1 MNQNIKSV
9 AYGNGVFI
17 AAAGDR
23 ILRSTD
29 GENWTLARMT
39 NTAVTAGNQL
49 TRVIFGDGKFLVC
62 GEFYF
67 YITSDNGITWTEFSS
82 PSGMA
87 YAAYGDGKFYL
98 SCTGGSGIAQVDL
111 STMQFSWLS
120 YTTMGEIAYLN
131 HTLYTVKQDSTDA
144 NLYRLNSSNVW
155 EGVVSGIPT
164 GSNRTLRSVGNR
176 LFMGMGTYTF
186 EFQKGVDDVDFTSFK
201 WISMVYG
208 KMIDGCERNDKAY
221 ILTADTLYEETTSV
235 ATADGSV
242 YVCCCA
248 NGDDIIHV
256 FDSAG
261 NTFTYP
267 EPPTIQS
274 MAYGNGVYIGVTLDK
289 IVKSTDGVTWDVVK
303 NLSSVSSGN
312 VKNKVVFGD
321 GKFLVCT
328 ANYYFV
334 TSDNGTTW
342 TEKVYPSPLYD
353 AAYGNGYFLLSSN
366 EAGGTIKLNPDTLER
381 TIIASAMGEITYLDG
396 TLYGVKTTASDPHI
410 YYLNSSNVWTILS
423 GNYTIPS
430 SEERCLK
437 GINNRLFLGIGN
449 ATYEV
454 AMAPETNYA
463 QLSLLDI
470 SGRMI
475 DACTING
482 RFYLLTES
490 GLYEDGSLVE
500 APSEGNFTC
509 CCAGKDNQIRTVA
522 VNGTKAVYTGYTSV
536 APTFTIKSMAFG
548 NGVYIAVAEDRILRS
563 ADGVN
568 WETVQM
574 TNHFNSSHSLYRV
587 VFAEGKFVVGGDCVI
602 YTSMDN
608 GSSWWTFS
616 SSVAMDSVAYGDG
629 KFMLTSSQYP
639 CVIRLTADALQ
650 KTWIDT
656 DLKIQDIVY
665 VNDAFYG
672 IYYKSATENGLYKL
686 NSSNAWTLVLGNLPI
701 GPKNCLR
708 TGDNRLFLG
717 SNGITYQ
724 FRKTGTE
731 FSSIDEMAAITTQMI
746 DACEF
751 PDIES
756 LEPRVCIISDT
767 MMHTTMNIET
777 STPPSY
783 ANSEY
788 LCCCA
793 NDYGQVLLSQG
804 STIKKYTQDA
814 DPCDYHIQSICYG
827 NNVCIAA
834 AGDYILRLE
843 NSATGWEVVQK
854 TPTVDG
860 NQLTRAVFGNNVFV
874 VCGGHYYYISTD
886 NGTTWTQGEYYGFL
900 TGAAFGDGRFILVGG
915 GTVGIDVTGSEIT
928 YFNCLG
934 SGLRDVAFAG
944 GKFYSIDDDS
954 VFCSLSSGN
963 IWTKWFPIYEA
974 KDGYCLRGCGDRLF
988 VGADGQTYEFQKNEN
1003 NTAFESYKPVLGV
1016 SGQLLDGCQMDGKDY
1031 LLTEKALHQFNKAVF
1046 APISG
1051 NCTCCCTAND
1061 NVNIAV
1067 FTHDSLGNSRSMY
1080 HKGDTLKDYGIK
1092 DVLQQDDLYIAAAG
1106 TRILKSD
1113 DGLKWRVVYRAL
1125 NSNYIRKTVFGDG
1138 VLIAYGVGHYYKSTD
1153 GGETWTPSDNVWSIT
1168 GAAYG
1173 ENTFV
1178 LIDTTY
1184 TIRIDAETLAET
1196 LIEMP
1201 GMYDV
1206 AYAGS
1211 TFYGVRNTKLYDDTT
1226 FSLYRIN
1233 GDVWIETDCAYSVP
1247 EGPCCLKAA
1256 GSRLFFGKDDSTYE
1270 FKRNAGSNS
1279 FNWLYP
1285 YTDVYGKFID
1295 ACVLEEQEEEVR
1307 TFTRALSVS
1316 EDPNTYVAT
1325 STGLYYLGNETV
1337 LLESLE
1343 DLEVSGLS
1351 ADKNGLNLT
1360 LGSGSGSYQAD
1371 YHSSNLPDFDS
1382 GSNPDFT
1389 KDTAK
1394 YSVITDTHG
1403 TPFGRRRAYFDLGDN
1418 TKSYGETSNFTYYE
1432 PVEDTHAGSAT
1443 KMTILG
1449 NHDVAQYLH
1458 EGSISQNILM
1468 EKRKLQIYPDKNY
1481 KIVFYGF
1488 SCCNTFGDFEI
1499 KPADI
1504 REMVNDML
1512 SVEHRGWNVAVLTHV
1527 PLFAPGASSDS
1538 AYNMKWAWTENKDKA
1553 QTEPKNSKV
1562 LLDVLRAYQKHTTCT
1577 CYEDNSGPL
1586 IGSWDFSYNATGYV
1600 IGCFCG
1606 HIHRGLK
1613 MGRNYSYK
1621 KGDTQE
1627 TVGPYGIF
1635 MQAFAANGERS
1646 YMSRTNW
1653 QGDGNDGWYEP
1664 SEQSIYIDF
1673 ANKTVNGF
1681 SYDPENK
1688 DPKNE
1693 KLEMDAADNIPKSIY
1708 ADTNRAVGV
1717 LPFMA
1722 GHSYPKFYVAQKDD
1736 PHPELQGTYVGYSS
1750 SSKNGIPDYTYGIGK
1765 ASTDSWEM
1773 DCSEISY
1780 EYGNIHQTYSDSFI
1794 RFGVNGRL
1802 RFHRHTK
1809 EGPES
1814 EFPNYKEANISF
1826 VANDIRWNFKGGIY
1840 QWDKAKGY
1848 GFRKPESSGN
1858 SYPIFDTDGRYIG
1871 WSDKPNGYMVG
1882 GRNANDSSSLT
1893 WSLGKGK
1900 ATLTVGGAL
1909 QGQAES
1915 VTFNENGTLKQFK
1928 LTTGSTVTTVTG
1940 SVEFVTDGNVTWTFS
1955 GGLFYNVKGPN
1966 ATPIPMKLY
1975 DWMDFTSQAYYFNFE
1990 DGYLTFYATSKN
2002 GTKLYN
2008 IEGPWNCGKNVAY
2021 YSSASAMAQGQAA
2034 EATVNTAE
2042 LNFAKDSAG
2051 NRFYISNLDTKYKFA
2066 MIQTNYGKYYFQ
2078 NENGKWL
2085 MIHF

>member
-1125 NSNYIRKTVFGDG
+1125 NSNNIRKTVFGDG
-1138 VLIAYGVGHYYKSTD
+1138 VLIAYGVGRYYKSTD

-1233 GDVWIETDCAYSVP
+1233 GDVWIETDCEYSVP

-1256 GSRLFFGKDDSTYE
+1256 GSRLFFGKGDGTYE

-1285 YTDVYGKFID
+1285 HTDVYGTFVD
-1295 ACVLEEQEEEVR
+1295 ACVWEEQADEPQVYSLAR
-1307 TFTRALSVS
+1307 SGNS
-1316 EDPNTYVAT
+1316 ESDAFVVTSNGIYYVGN
-1325 STGLYYLGNETV
+1325 STT
-1337 LLESLE
+1337 LLESLVDVDVKGMTVDKE
-1343 DLEVSGLS
+1343 GSALKLIMNSYPCRYKPNNSELGLGTS
-1351 ADKNGLNLT
+1351 D
-1360 LGSGSGSYQAD
+1360 
-1371 YHSSNLPDFDS
+1371 
-1382 GSNPDFT
+1382 PDFT
-1389 KDTAK
+1389 ETTAK
-1394 YSVITDTHG
+1394 YSVITDTHR
-1403 TPFGRRRAYFDLGDN
+1403 TPWGDRRAHFDLGDN
-1418 TKSYGETSNFTYYE
+1418 TRSQGDGTAFEYYDK
-1432 PVEDTHAGSAT
+1432 VEDTKT
-1443 KMTILG
+1443 KTPIKLLG
-1449 NHDVAQYLH
+1449 NHDVAQRLH
-1458 EGSISQNILM
+1458 EGLSARQGW
-1468 EKRKLQIYPDKNY
+1468 KYYADTRY
-1481 KIVFYGF
+1481 KVIFYGLD
-1488 SCCNTFGDFEI
+1488 CCNTFNDREI
-1499 KPADI
+1499 KQTDINSIAADL
-1504 REMVNDML
+1504 EN
-1512 SVEHRGWNVAVLTHV
+1512 EHLGWNVAVLTHI
-1527 PLFAPGASSDS
+1527 PLFGARKDMQ
-1538 AYNMKWAWTENKDKA
+1538 YAWTEPR
-1553 QTEPKNSKV
+1553 PKNSGEVVK
-1562 LLDVLRAYQKHTTCT
+1562 LLNAYQAGTTYT
-1577 CYEDNSGPL
+1577 SPSG
-1586 IGSWDFSYNATGYV
+1586 SSFNFSGNTTGYV
-1600 IGCFCG
+1600 IGCFSG
-1606 HIHRGLK
+1606 HVHRGIRV
-1613 MGRNYSYK
+1613 GR
-1621 KGDTQE
+1621 DTEYDCPHE
-1627 TVGPYGIF
+1627 TREEDKHQGPYGIY
-1635 MQAFAANGERS
+1635 MEAFAANGEKTYIS
-1646 YMSRTNW
+1646 QTNDK
-1653 QGDGNDGWYEP
+1653 GDGNASQYIPEKQYI
-1664 SEQSIYIDF
+1664 EIDF
-1673 ANKTVNGF
+1673 KNHTVNGF
-1681 SYDPENK
+1681 NYDP
-1688 DPKNE
+1688 
-1693 KLEMDAADNIPKSIY
+1693 SIT
-1708 ADTNRAVGV
+1708 DD
-1717 LPFMA
+1717 
-1722 GHSYPKFYVAQKDD
+1722 KDD
-1736 PHPELQGTYVGYSS
+1736 GVDQDTVCPTKKPSLKKVSGFIPLRTGSTNYPLFYMNETSD
-1750 SSKNGIPDYTYGIGK
+1750 KNGIYLGYKSAPTKEADWDDINPFCEPSEKGK
-1765 ASTDSWEM
+1765 RTWPL
-1773 DCSEISY
+1773 DCTQI
-1780 EYGNIHQTYSDSFI
+1780 T
-1794 RFGVNGRL
+1794 VNGSPVSAKSIMFSSDGRL
-1802 RFHRHTK
+1802 SYRIAQDGT
-1809 EGPES
+1809 EES
-1814 EFPNYKEANISF
+1814 IDNDSVVTF
-1826 VANDIRWNFKGGIY
+1826 VSNNVRWNFKGGRY

-1848 GFRKPESSGN
+1848 GFRKPENSGN

-1871 WSDKPNGYMVG
+1871 WSNEPNGYMVG
-1882 GRNANDSSSLT
+1882 GRDANISSSLT
-1893 WSLGKGK
+1893 WSLGQGK
-1900 ATLTVGGAL
+1900 ATLTIGGAL

-1915 VTFNENGTLKQFK
+1915 VTFNANGTLKQFK
-1928 LTTGSTVTTVTG
+1928 LTTGTIVTNVTG
-1940 SVEFVTDGNVTWTFS
+1940 SVKFVTDGNATWTFS

-1966 ATPIPMKLY
+1966 TTPIPMDLY
-1975 DWMDFTSQAYYFNFE
+1975 DWMDFTSHAYYFNFK
-1990 DGYLTFYATSKN
+1990 DGYLTFYATSKD
-2002 GTKLYN
+2002 GTQLYD

-2034 EATVNTAE
+2034 DATVNTAT
-2042 LNFAKDSAG
+2042 LNFAKDSG
-2051 NRFYISNLDTKYKFA
+2051 GSRFYISNLDTNYRFA

>member
-1 MNQNIKSV
+1 MNENIKSV

-23 ILRSTD
+23 ILKSTD

-39 NTAVTAGNQL
+39 NTAVTSGNQL
-49 TRVIFGDGKFLVC
+49 TRAIFGDGKFLVC

-111 STMQFSWLS
+111 STMQFSWLN

-563 ADGVN
+563 ADGVK

-608 GSSWWTFS
+608 GSSWWTFN

-639 CVIRLTADALQ
+639 CIIQLTDALQ

-656 DLKIQDIVY
+656 ERQVQDIVY

-686 NSSNAWTLVLGNLPI
+686 NSSNVWTLVLGNLPL

-724 FRKTGTE
+724 FRKTGAE
-731 FSSIDEMAAITTQMI
+731 FSLIDEMAAVTTQMI

-751 PDIES
+751 PDIEN

-767 MMHTTMNIET
+767 MMYTTMNIET
-777 STPPSY
+777 TTPPSY
-783 ANSEY
+783 SNSEY

-827 NNVCIAA
+827 NGVYIAA
-834 AGDYILRLE
+834 AGDYILR
-843 NSATGWEVVQK
+843 SASSTTSWEVVQQ

-886 NGTTWTQGEYYGFL
+886 NGATWTQGEYYGFL

-915 GTVGIDVTGSEIT
+915 GTVGIDVTASEIT

-954 VFCSLSSGN
+954 VFCSLGSGD

-974 KDGYCLRGCGDRLF
+974 KDGYCLRGYGDRLF
-988 VGADGQTYEFQKNEN
+988 LGADGQTYEFQKNGD

-1016 SGQLLDGCQMDGKDY
+1016 SGQLCDGCQMDGKPY

-1113 DGLKWRVVYRAL
+1113 DGLKWRVVYRAP
-1125 NSNYIRKTVFGDG
+1125 NSNDIRKTVFGGG
-1138 VLIAYGVGHYYKSTD
+1138 VYIAYGVGRYYKSTD
-1153 GGETWTPSDNVWSIT
+1153 EGETWTPSSNVRSIT

-1178 LIDTTY
+1178 LIDATY
-1184 TIRIDAETLAET
+1184 TIKIDAETLSET

-1211 TFYGVRNTKLYDDTT
+1211 TFYGVRDTKLYDDTT

-1233 GDVWIETDCAYSVP
+1233 GNVWIETDCEYSVP

-1256 GSRLFFGKDDSTYE
+1256 GSRLFFGKDDGTYE
-1270 FKRNAGSNS
+1270 FRRNAGSNS

-1285 YTDVYGKFID
+1285 HTDVYGTFVD
-1295 ACVLEEQEEEVR
+1295 ACALGEQAEKSRVLSR
-1307 TFTRALSVS
+1307 SSVQTDGS
-1316 EDPNTYVAT
+1316 NTYVVT
-1325 STGLYYLGNETV
+1325 STGLYHLGDETV
-1337 LLESLE
+1337 LLESL
-1343 DLEVSGLS
+1343 SGLNISNIS
-1351 ADKNGLNLT
+1351 ANADGQSLNIT
-1360 LGSGSGSYQAD
+1360 FGSGSGRYSNSYRAD
-1371 YHSSNLPDFDS
+1371 KIS
-1382 GSNPDFT
+1382 GSGSEPGGDANHPEYT
-1389 KDTAK
+1389 
-1394 YSVITDTHG
+1394 VITDTHG
-1403 TPFGRRRAYFDLGDN
+1403 YPWGADYRATFDLGDN
-1418 TKSYGETSNFTYYE
+1418 TPSSGGDSWKVDIY
-1432 PVEDTHAGSAT
+1432 PT
-1443 KMTILG
+1443 KASLILRG
-1449 NHDVAQYLH
+1449 NHDVGCFYTQNQI
-1458 EGSISQNILM
+1458 EGMNIQVYYDTRNNIRAYGLDSAIGQNSWKIPH
-1468 EKRKLQIYPDKNY
+1468 KQIKQLIQQLKDNNSHV
-1481 KIVFYGF
+1481 I
-1488 SCCNTFGDFEI
+1488 I
-1499 KPADI
+1499 
-1504 REMVNDML
+1504 
-1512 SVEHRGWNVAVLTHV
+1512 LTHI
-1527 PLFAPGASSDS
+1527 PLFAYEDSLETGDSYTKGEWELWGDNEQSSLIP
-1538 AYNMKWAWTENKDKA
+1538 ML
-1553 QTEPKNSKV
+1553 KV
-1562 LLDVLRAYQKHTTCT
+1562 LQAYHYKQAGSCT
-1577 CYEDNSGPL
+1577 LAGETISY
-1586 IGSWDFSYNATGYV
+1586 DFTKKTGDV

-1606 HIHRGLK
+1606 HVHSSIKCYYYGLY
-1613 MGRNYSYK
+1613 MESFDTNGADQFHYSQQFNPGLYPPVLNK
-1621 KGDTQE
+1621 IK
-1627 TVGPYGIF
+1627 
-1635 MQAFAANGERS
+1635 
-1646 YMSRTNW
+1646 
-1653 QGDGNDGWYEP
+1653 
-1664 SEQSIYIDF
+1664 IDLI
-1673 ANKTVNGF
+1673 NKTVNGNDY
-1681 SYDPENK
+1681 SGLTNQG
-1688 DPKNE
+1688 
-1693 KLEMDAADNIPKSIY
+1693 LIPISTSPGQTSFEYGTNASGPYTFY
-1708 ADTNRAVGV
+1708 AGGT
-1717 LPFMA
+1717 
-1722 GHSYPKFYVAQKDD
+1722 SYPKFYDK
-1736 PHPELQGTYVGYSS
+1736 TYVGYSNS
-1750 SSKNGIPDYTYGIGK
+1750 KENGVAKREWKEDYFYLENGNVSLQGAGVTASHIRFDAAGQMRYYRPASGGQYQPIPGYDTTAIKFESNRLIWTFQNGKLESVLPKYVSGRLLGKNGYSIEFNSNGYAYRICKDGVPQTGLSNTENWINVYNLRIFWSGMQNLTDIFSIENTPQIGVDGPMSSTSKINLGRSTNSGENKLAGTSGLFVRIQGQDGSYWLHDGRLTALTDENLNYTY
-1765 ASTDSWEM
+1765 
-1773 DCSEISY
+1773 
-1780 EYGNIHQTYSDSFI
+1780 
-1794 RFGVNGRL
+1794 
-1802 RFHRHTK
+1802 
-1809 EGPES
+1809 
-1814 EFPNYKEANISF
+1814 
-1826 VANDIRWNFKGGIY
+1826 
-1840 QWDKAKGY
+1840 
-1848 GFRKPESSGN
+1848 
-1858 SYPIFDTDGRYIG
+1858 
-1871 WSDKPNGYMVG
+1871 
-1882 GRNANDSSSLT
+1882 
-1893 WSLGKGK
+1893 
-1900 ATLTVGGAL
+1900 
-1909 QGQAES
+1909 
-1915 VTFNENGTLKQFK
+1915 
-1928 LTTGSTVTTVTG
+1928 
-1940 SVEFVTDGNVTWTFS
+1940 
-1955 GGLFYNVKGPN
+1955 
-1966 ATPIPMKLY
+1966 
-1975 DWMDFTSQAYYFNFE
+1975 
-1990 DGYLTFYATSKN
+1990 
-2002 GTKLYN
+2002 
-2008 IEGPWNCGKNVAY
+2008 
-2021 YSSASAMAQGQAA
+2021 
-2034 EATVNTAE
+2034 
-2042 LNFAKDSAG
+2042 
-2051 NRFYISNLDTKYKFA
+2051 
-2066 MIQTNYGKYYFQ
+2066 
-2078 NENGKWL
+2078 
-2085 MIHF
+2085 